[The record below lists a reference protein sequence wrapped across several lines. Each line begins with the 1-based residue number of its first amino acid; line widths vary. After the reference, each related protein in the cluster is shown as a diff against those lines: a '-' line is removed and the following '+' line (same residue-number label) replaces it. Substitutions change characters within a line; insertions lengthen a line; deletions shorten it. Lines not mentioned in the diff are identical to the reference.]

1 MAPVRLSA
9 PRAGRLCSF
18 HGTAGSRPRSRLQ
31 RKYRGLIVFLAAL
44 GAGLGC
50 AGSPPPRPVDPA
62 ETYARVT
69 GAGDHDP
76 APAGAWL
83 ARGRIQWEV
92 EGYRGRGRLRF
103 LSSGGRVRVDLQPA
117 GAFGLGPGNAT
128 LWADS
133 TGMVWHEG
141 GEGGPDSA
149 DATESRLFTPILGET
164 ATARELDLLV
174 FGLGRLSKR
183 WPGSPSEAAVEGD
196 ETRFTMP
203 LADGI
208 VEQIW
213 IQGEPPVLVRL
224 EQRDPAGN
232 LRLRATFDRY
242 QAANGLPVARLLRLE
257 APRQGDH
264 LRVDWDE
271 VAPAD
276 AATLEALERPALGAQ
291 SAPAP

>member
-1 MAPVRLSA
+1 MSA
-9 PRAGRLCSF
+9 
-18 HGTAGSRPRSRLQ
+18 
-31 RKYRGLIVFLAAL
+31 
-44 GAGLGC
+44 
-50 AGSPPPRPVDPA
+50 D
-62 ETYARVT
+62 
-69 GAGDHDP
+69 DHDP
-76 APAGAWL
+76 TPGGAWL

-103 LSSGGRVRVDLQPA
+103 LSSAGRVRLDLQPA

-141 GEGGPDSA
+141 GEGGPNPT
-149 DATESRLFTPILGET
+149 ATESRLFTPVLGEA
-164 ATARELDLLV
+164 ATARELDLMV
-174 FGLGRLSKR
+174 FGLGRLSQR
-183 WPGSPSEAAVEGD
+183 WLGSPSEAAVEGD

-203 LADGI
+203 LPDGI
-208 VEQIW
+208 VERIW
-213 IQGEPPVLVRL
+213 IRGEPPVLVRL
-224 EQRDPAGN
+224 EQHDPAGK
-232 LRLRATFDRY
+232 LRLRATFDRH
-242 QAANGLPVARLLRLE
+242 QAANGLLVARLLRLE

-276 AATLEALERPALGAQ
+276 AASLEALDRPALGTQ

>member
-1 MAPVRLSA
+1 MLK
-9 PRAGRLCSF
+9 L
-18 HGTAGSRPRSRLQ
+18 
-31 RKYRGLIVFLAAL
+31 RGLIPLLAAV
-44 GAGLGC
+44 AVGLGC

-62 ETYARVT
+62 ATFAHVVR
-69 GAGDHDP
+69 GDRHDP
-76 APAGAWL
+76 TREGAWL

-103 LSSGGRVRVDLQPA
+103 LSSAGRVRVDLQPA

-133 TGMVWHEG
+133 AGMVWREG
-141 GEGGPDSA
+141 GADPGE

-174 FGLGRLSKR
+174 FGLGRLPER
-183 WPGSPSEAAVEGD
+183 WPSPPGQATVDGD
-196 ETRFTMP
+196 ETRFTAV
-203 LADGI
+203 LADGV
-208 VEQIW
+208 VEEVW

-224 EQRDPAGN
+224 EQRDPEGK
-232 LRLRATFDRY
+232 LRFRAMFDRHEE
-242 QAANGLPVARLLRLE
+242 ANGLRVARVLRLE
-257 APRQGDH
+257 APRQGDR

-276 AATLEALERPALGAQ
+276 PGTLEALARPAPGAG
-291 SAPAP
+291 SAPVP